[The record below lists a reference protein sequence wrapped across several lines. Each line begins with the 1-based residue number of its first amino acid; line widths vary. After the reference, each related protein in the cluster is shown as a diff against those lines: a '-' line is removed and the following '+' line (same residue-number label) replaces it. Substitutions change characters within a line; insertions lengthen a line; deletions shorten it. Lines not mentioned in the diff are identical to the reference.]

1 MISRSCSRASASV
14 SRMIVNAFR
23 PNLTVRPCSAAILVT
38 SSYCSVKPSKSLPL
52 EKYQSACAPPL
63 NRAAVEFPPWKISGC
78 LRPSTGYGPGRSVKS
93 FTR

>member
-14 SRMIVNAFR
+14 SRTIANPLS
-23 PNLTVRPCSAAILVT
+23 PNRTVRPCSAATRVT
-38 SSYCSVKPSKSLPL
+38 SSYCSVKPSKSFPL

-63 NRAAVEFPPWKISGC
+63 NRAAVELPPWKMSGC
-78 LRPSTGYGPGRSVKS
+78 GLPGTGYGPGRSVKS